1 MDLVLHKT
9 VIVFGRYTY
18 GYINDEAYAKV
29 GGDYPVIGR
38 KKSTYG
44 SSRRRKGIIRTIV
57 QGIVNTTRRVFG
69 KSPVS
74 YSASNYDPNG
84 INIVEFGSGS
94 EEGFAIVCL
103 YRLHANNQCDSLT
116 LTDNFFKLK
125 YNYMDTTGLLI
136 DKKKYDECRP
146 FYKGYAWVKE
156 GDYYYLIN
164 ENGKRQKKYRF
175 KGVRKDDN
183 GYYIVRYRG
192 KYGIINADHELVV
205 PCEHSII
212 KFEDG
217 KYIETYFSEKT
228 VIYDPPYLI
237 TE

>member
-1 MDLVLHKT
+1 
-9 VIVFGRYTY
+9 
-18 GYINDEAYAKV
+18 

-84 INIVEFGSGS
+84 INIVEFRSGF

-156 GDYYYLIN
+156 GDYYYLIY

-183 GYYIVRYRG
+183 GYYIVRYRS
-192 KYGIINADHELVV
+192 KYGVINADYELVV

-217 KYIETYFSEKT
+217 KYIETYFSEKK